1 MRGEIV
7 KIRAV
12 TLSLA
17 MLALAGAV
25 RAQGDGTG
33 AGQKP
38 YTVEAG
44 VKIPLSLM
52 NTLSSK
58 QAAEGDHV
66 YLETMFPVLVDGRI
80 VIPAGAYVNGT
91 VTQVKRPGRVK
102 GKGELYL
109 RFDSLILPN
118 GVSRDFRARVG
129 GMEGGGD
136 NKLDRTEGKIQGAGG
151 KGHDAKTIAQGAE
164 LGTMVGGIAGAAS
177 GRPLTGLAGGAA
189 SGAAAGLAGVLLTR
203 GPDVVLPRGTMLEMV
218 LDRPAGVSGAG
229 VGLQHWCAVEPV
241 RSEPAGGY
249 VGHAEEGAIL
259 AVAAAVLGWRLAGLR
274 FATVSASC
282 GSPAAAAASK
292 ASAGATL

>member
-1 MRGEIV
+1 MKVNISV
-7 KIRAV
+7 ISLIAV
-12 TLSLA
+12 ACAAT
-17 MLALAGAV
+17 ALAQVEGAP
-25 RAQGDGTG
+25 
-33 AGQKP
+33 GQKA
-38 YTVEAG
+38 YTVDAG

-58 QAAEGDHV
+58 QASEGDHV
-66 YLETMFPVLVDGRI
+66 YLETMFPVLVDGKI

-91 VTQVKRPGRVK
+91 VTQVKRPGRIK

-136 NKLDRTEGKIQGAGG
+136 NKLQRDEGKIQGGGG
-151 KGHDAKTIAQGAE
+151 KGHDARTIAQGAE

-189 SGAAAGLAGVLLTR
+189 GGAAAGLAGVLLTR

-218 LDRPAGVSGAG
+218 LDRPLEFQDQELGFSDAPRNRVD
-229 VGLQHWCAVEPV
+229 
-241 RSEPAGGY
+241 RSRPADAPGN
-249 VGHAEEGAIL
+249 EKRERSSRWPL
-259 AVAAAVLGWRLAGLR
+259 P
-274 FATVSASC
+274 F
-282 GSPAAAAASK
+282 
-292 ASAGATL
+292 